1 VESGPGIQRH
11 ASGSPYEPIVGY
23 SRTVVAGPFVFV
35 AGTTGTLDG
44 QVLAEGDAYAQT
56 VQALHNVERALAV
69 AGARMSDVVQ
79 TQLFVTDISR
89 WDEVGRAHAEAFAG
103 YPPVTAMLGVTAL
116 IDPAMLVEIQAVA
129 YLPSSTGR
137 ARAE

>member
-1 VESGPGIQRH
+1 
-11 ASGSPYEPIVGY
+11 
-23 SRTVVAGPFVFV
+23 V

-44 QVLAEGDAYAQT
+44 QVVAEGDAYAQT
-56 VQALHNVERALAV
+56 VQALCNLEQALAV

-79 TQLFVTDISR
+79 TQLFLTDISR

-116 IDPAMLVEIQAVA
+116 IDPAMLIEIQAVA
-129 YLPSSTGR
+129 YRPPSTGR
-137 ARAE
+137 AGAE